1 MEDQQSQI
9 PSPID
14 PQIWALLPPEK
25 KLMVMNLLRGMQAGQ
40 QGTGSSFA
48 PFMPRAE
55 EWKADG
61 QSIIPIG
68 LGVIPQSYRF

>member
-1 MEDQQSQI
+1 
-9 PSPID
+9 
-14 PQIWALLPPEK
+14 
-25 KLMVMNLLRGMQAGQ
+25 MVMNLLRGMQAGQ